1 MPKVLMVIAPD
12 QFRDE
17 EYAHPKQVLE
27 QRGATVVTGSVAPGP
42 CRGKL
47 GMLAHAEVAVAEAD
61 PDDYDAVVFVGGPG
75 SSVFFDDEDAQDL
88 ALDMAE
94 DGKVVGAICIA
105 PSILAHAGLLEGRA
119 ATSFDSQEDDLVMH
133 GARWTGADVE
143 IDGRIVT
150 ANGPAAALDFG
161 ETLADMLGL
170 P

>member
-1 MPKVLMVIAPD
+1 MVIAPD

-27 QRGATVVTGSVAPGP
+27 QRGATVVTASVEPGE
-42 CRGKL
+42 CTGKL
-47 GMLAHAEVAVAEAD
+47 GMVATAEIAVADAD
-61 PDDYDAVVFVGGPG
+61 PDEFDAVVYVGGSG

-94 DGKVVGAICIA
+94 DGKLVGAICIA
-105 PSILAHAGLLEGRA
+105 PSVLAHAGLLEGKA
-119 ATSFDSQEDDLVMH
+119 ATSFASQEDDLVMH

-143 IDGRIVT
+143 VDGKIVT
-150 ANGPAAALDFG
+150 ANGPAAARDFG